1 MQAIAHD
8 ITFAGFRT
16 AVPAQRH
23 SYAREPGIFTQAEA
37 DKVVE
42 STGIYERR
50 VLPPHLCASD
60 MCTAAAIDLLKSLDW
75 DPASVEVLIFVSQDS
90 DYNLPATACLI
101 QNRLGLPTSCA
112 ALDINLG
119 CSGFVYAC
127 WIASQMLSG
136 ASGTRALVLCG
147 DTSTRHLMPE
157 DRSTRPLFGDAGAA
171 VALEKRPGAGPMHV
185 VMGTDGRGAPN
196 IVVRA
201 GGRRNPLIPR
211 AEPFTE
217 EEHKTL
223 YRDARLSLNGPE
235 VFTFSLRA
243 VPPLVKNTLA
253 HAGVTEDQVDYY
265 VMHQANKLML
275 EQIRRKIGV
284 DADRFIV
291 DLYNFGNTSSASIPL
306 AICSSMGERL
316 SQGSAKVLLA
326 GFGVGWSWAS
336 MLVDIGPIP
345 APAVIEIPD
354 DFPPLSLT
362 FKRA

>member
-1 MQAIAHD
+1 MQATVHD
-8 ITFAGFRT
+8 IAFAGFRT
-16 AVPAQRH
+16 AVPTQRH
-23 SYAREPGIFTQAEA
+23 SYVREPGMFTQEEA
-37 DKVVE
+37 DKLVK

-60 MCTAAAIDLLKSLDW
+60 MCTAAAEDLLKSLDW
-75 DPASVEVLIFVSQDS
+75 DPSTVEVLIFVSQDP

-101 QNRLGLPTSCA
+101 QNRLGLPTTCA

-136 ASGTRALVLCG
+136 ASGKRALVLCG

-185 VMGTDGRGAPN
+185 VMGTDGRGAPH

-201 GGRRNPLIPR
+201 GGRRNTLIPAR
-211 AEPFTE
+211 EPMTPQQHE
-217 EEHKTL
+217 TM

-235 VFTFSLRA
+235 VFSFSLRQ
-243 VPPLVKNTLA
+243 VPPLVKATLE
-253 HAGVTEDQVDYY
+253 HAGLKEEDINYY
-265 VMHQANKLML
+265 VLHQANKLML
-275 EQIRRKIGV
+275 DQIRRKIGA
-284 DADRFIV
+284 DAERFIV
-291 DLYNFGNTSSASIPL
+291 DLYNYGNTSSASIPL
-306 AICSSMGERL
+306 AVCGSL
-316 SQGSAKVLLA
+316 SEQLA
-326 GFGVGWSWAS
+326 GGTHKLMLSGFGVGWSWAS
-336 MLVDIGPIP
+336 LVADIGPIP

-354 DFPPLSLT
+354 DFPPLSLI
-362 FKRA
+362 KQ

>member
-1 MQAIAHD
+1 MQATVHD

-16 AVPAQRH
+16 AVPQQRH
-23 SYAREPGIFTQAEA
+23 SYVREPGMFTQAEA
-37 DKVVE
+37 DKLVQ

-50 VLPPHLCASD
+50 VLPPHLGASD
-60 MCTAAAIDLLKSLDW
+60 MCVAAATDLLTSLDW
-75 DPASVEVLIFVSQDS
+75 DPSTVEVLIFVSQDS

-136 ASGTRALVLCG
+136 ASGSRALVLCG

-171 VALEKRPGAGPMHV
+171 VALEKRAGSGPMHV
-185 VMGTDGRGAPN
+185 VMGTDGRGAPH

-201 GGRRNPLIPR
+201 GGRRNPLIPGEQPMTPEQHQQ
-211 AEPFTE
+211 A
-217 EEHKTL
+217 

-235 VFTFSLRA
+235 VFSFSLRQ
-243 VPPLVKNTLA
+243 VPPLVKATLA
-253 HAGVTEDQVDYY
+253 HAGLSESDIDYF
-265 VMHQANKLML
+265 VLHQANKLML
-275 EQIRRKIGV
+275 DQIRRKIGA

-291 DLYNFGNTSSASIPL
+291 DLYNYGNTSSASIPL
-306 AICSSMGERL
+306 AICSSLGPVL
-316 SQGSAKVLLA
+316 SAGKKKLMLS

-336 MLVDIGPIP
+336 LVADVGAIP
-345 APAVIEIPD
+345 EPAVIEIAD
-354 DFPPLSLT
+354 DFPPLTLGG
-362 FKRA
+362 K